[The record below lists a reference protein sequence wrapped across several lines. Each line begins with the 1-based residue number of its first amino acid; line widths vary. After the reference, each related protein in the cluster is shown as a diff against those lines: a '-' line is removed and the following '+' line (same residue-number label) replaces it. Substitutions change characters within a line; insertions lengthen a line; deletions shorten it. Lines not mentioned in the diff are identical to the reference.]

1 MDVTQPSESL
11 GDCYNLGD
19 IERVVRRAINRYGA
33 DTNIYGDDEGEV
45 RGFTLHAHFPKGQKP
60 RVTFTKIDAVYSDI
74 PPENLI

>member
-19 IERVVRRAINRYGA
+19 IERVIRRAINRYGA
-33 DTNIYGDDEGEV
+33 ATSIYGDEEGEV
-45 RGFTLHAHFPKGQKP
+45 RGFTLHVHFPKSQKP
-60 RVTFTKIDAVYSDI
+60 HVTLTKIEVAYSDI